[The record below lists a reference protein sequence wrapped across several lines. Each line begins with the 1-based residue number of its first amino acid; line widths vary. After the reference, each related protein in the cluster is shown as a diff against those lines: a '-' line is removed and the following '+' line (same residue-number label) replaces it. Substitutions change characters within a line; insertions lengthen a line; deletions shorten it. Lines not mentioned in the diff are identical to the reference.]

1 MMAGKDARQRLG
13 AWGERVAALHLESQG
28 YEIVARNWRCP
39 LGEIDLVARAGAL
52 WLFVEVRTRR
62 GRALGTPEESM
73 ARGKAERVLKLAQH
87 YLYDHGLEDAE
98 WRVDLIAVELD
109 EQGKLLRCEQI
120 ENMAPPW

>member
-1 MMAGKDARQRLG
+1 MAGKDARQRLG

-73 ARGKAERVLKLAQH
+73 ARGKAERVLKLAQQ
-87 YLYDHGLEDAE
+87 YLYEHGLEDAE

-109 EQGKLLRCEQI
+109 KQGKLLRCEQI
-120 ENMAPPW
+120 ENMTPPW

>member
-28 YEIVARNWRCP
+28 YEIVARNWRCS

-73 ARGKAERVLKLAQH
+73 AHGKAERVLKLAQR
-87 YLYDHGLEDAE
+87 YLFDHGLEDAE
-98 WRVDLIAVELD
+98 WRVDLVAVELD